1 MRSALVVGAG
11 GLGCPVLMALAPLV
25 RLTVVDPDR
34 VDESN
39 LHRQIVYR
47 SEDEGRYKVECAAE
61 RLGRRFAAARLAAII
76 GRLDA
81 ANAVDLITG
90 HDVVIDGTDSFATKF
105 LLNDICLQLNVPLVH
120 GAAVGWT
127 GQLMTVI
134 EGGACYRCIFEAPPD
149 EQSMGTCQ
157 DAGIVGA
164 LCGVIGG
171 WMAQEAMA
179 VIQGQPRL
187 AGKLRVFDAKSGR
200 TRDLSPNR
208 RSSCPAHP
216 DTEVATW

>member
-1 MRSALVVGAG
+1 LRSALVVGAG
-11 GLGCPVLMALAPLV
+11 GLGCPVLMALAPTV

-39 LHRQIVYR
+39 LHRQILYR
-47 SEDEGRYKVECAAE
+47 SEDAGRFKVECAAE
-61 RLGRRFAAARLAAII
+61 RLGRRFPAAPPATVV

-81 ANAVDLITG
+81 ANAVGLITG

-105 LLNDICLQLNVPLVH
+105 LLNDTCLHLGVPLVH

-134 EGGACYRCIFEAPPD
+134 EGGACYRCIFEGPPD
-149 EQSMGTCQ
+149 EQALATCR
-157 DAGIVGA
+157 DAGIMGA

-187 AGKLRVFDAKSGR
+187 AGKLRVFDAISGR
-200 TRDLSPNR
+200 TRDLSPKR